1 MDDATRAELAELR
14 RRAFGPL
21 PDIAGDSAAM
31 ARLAVLED
39 LSQDEHTAG
48 VGDAEGGHAGSDAF
62 SGALPADSG
71 HAGRAGGAVA
81 GPVEGR
87 ETDAEPFA
95 LATHPL
101 RPAALAD
108 GDRGAPRRRRRRS
121 GAGVALGA
129 AVIATLVVFSTAV
142 VAPQGGVHLKTQ
154 DMQAAYALAVD
165 PNARVLV
172 QVPLHSWYGSE
183 NAPTL
188 PSDAPPFPASGT
200 MQWATNL
207 GSYYGWHLWIGGARG
222 ILQEEVCIAVS
233 RGDTGKG
240 RCVAEP
246 LRSSSALAVTLPLRD
261 VPEGDR
267 PAALVPGKRLGFWW
281 FHDSAVTIMLTSGPE
296 EE

>member
-1 MDDATRAELAELR
+1 MDDAIRAELAELR

-21 PDIAGDSAAM
+21 PDIADDPAAM
-31 ARLAVLED
+31 NRLAVLED
-39 LSQDEHTAG
+39 LSQDEHAATTDDGARRG
-48 VGDAEGGHAGSDAF
+48 AGSG
-62 SGALPADSG
+62 SADG
-71 HAGRAGGAVA
+71 MA
-81 GPVEGR
+81 GPVGTDGGSPEGR
-87 ETDAEPFA
+87 GTDAEPFA

-101 RPAALAD
+101 RPAAVAQ
-108 GDRGAPRRRRRRS
+108 GDLGTPRRRRRS
-121 GAGVALGA
+121 GSGIALGA
-129 AVIATLVVFSTAV
+129 AVIATLVVFSTAAV
-142 VAPQGGVHLKTQ
+142 RPPLSGVHLTTQ
-154 DMQAAYALAVD
+154 DTQAAYALAVD

-183 NAPTL
+183 NEPPL
-188 PSDAPPFPASGT
+188 PSDAPPFPTSGA

-222 ILQEEVCIAVS
+222 ILQKEVCIAVS

-261 VPEGDR
+261 VPAGDR
-267 PAALVPGKRLGFWW
+267 PAALVPGTRLGFWW